1 MMAFWIIG
9 TIVLYLLIGFLLNV
23 AMVRLNITDPYDRD
37 CDGVVLATLLLWL
50 PLFPIAIFLI
60 AEQQLIK
67 YLRGLKK

>member
-9 TIVLYLLIGFLLNV
+9 TIVLYLLIGTLLNV
-23 AMVRLNITDPYDRD
+23 AMVQRGIIDPYTDEGAIL
-37 CDGVVLATLLLWL
+37 CVLLLWL
-50 PLFPIAIFLI
+50 PLFPIAILLI

>member
-9 TIVLYLLIGFLLNV
+9 TIAIYLLIGTVLNV
-23 AMVRLNITDPYDRD
+23 AMVQRGIIDPDTEE
-37 CDGVVLATLLLWL
+37 GVVLAVLMLWL
-50 PLFPIAIFLI
+50 PIFPIAILLV

>member
-9 TIVLYLLIGFLLNV
+9 TIVLYLLIGTLLNV
-23 AMVRLNITDPYDRD
+23 AMVQRGILDPYTDE
-37 CDGVVLATLLLWL
+37 GAILFVLLLWL
-50 PLFPIAIFLI
+50 PLFPMAILLI